1 MVVEL
6 LWIHRDLP
14 IIFCTGFNER
24 VDAKGAQV
32 LGIRQVWMKSF
43 SIREMA
49 ETNRRALEKT

>member
-1 MVVEL
+1 MEL
-6 LWIHRDLP
+6 LWIHPDLP